1 MTIKEL
7 SKLYEVIDPQGINE
21 ILDEYDAL
29 DKVDHAVTWFDL
41 NFDDLDGVEFIMNV
55 ESRYNIAIDDELA
68 QQILD
73 MNFSDFY
80 YRLNIS
86 KIRNDKLND
95 LLDDKHRE

>member
-7 SKLYEVIDPQGINE
+7 SKLYEVIDTKGINE
-21 ILDEYDAL
+21 ILDKYDAL
-29 DKVDHAVTWFDL
+29 YKVDQAVTWFDL
-41 NFDDLDGVEFIMNV
+41 NFDDLDRVEFIMNV
-55 ESRYNIAIDDELA
+55 EARYNIAIDELA